1 MSITITKRDGTR
13 ELFDADKINQS
24 IARACEGLPE
34 KESLVMQI
42 ASETRLTMYDGM
54 TTEEM
59 DRATIDAAVQN
70 IKDDP
75 AFDKA
80 ATRLLLKTIYRRA
93 LGDFTTHEELKRLY
107 REQFVAYIEK
117 GVALSL
123 LDSRLQS
130 TYDLVRMAEAINP
143 ERDELF
149 TYTGLD
155 TLLKRYSIREHG
167 EKPLEPP
174 QYVFMRIAMGLAL
187 NESNPNDWAIR
198 FYEKMSKHEYIAG
211 GSTNIGAGTTKPK
224 LSNCFLIDMQDD
236 MENISKCVAD
246 TLLISKATGGIGMT
260 VTRMRANG
268 SPLGASNSVSS
279 GPVPFLHI
287 IDSCIHAIV
296 RGGKKKGA
304 LCFYMEPWHLDIDD
318 FLNLKQ
324 NAGDDYRR
332 TRTANTAVY
341 IPDEFM
347 RRVRDDEMWY
357 LFDPKETYDLVD
369 LYGAAFAK
377 RYATYAQMAEAGHLR
392 LWKKLPAAELWR
404 KIVVSLQTTSHPWI
418 TWKDTI
424 NLRALNNNT
433 GTINGSN
440 LCTEITLPHDRNNT
454 AVCNLISL
462 NLARHIRNGA
472 IEWQKLEQSVRLG
485 IRQLDNL
492 IDINVLPI
500 PEAVKSD
507 SENRAI
513 GMGVMGVADALEQLA
528 LPYDSEGA
536 YDFVDRIMEFV
547 SYMAIDESTR
557 LAEER
562 GNYANFEGSGWSK
575 GMVPVDTVGL
585 LELDRGL
592 PVTVNKASAHRG
604 LDWNVLREK
613 VKKGMRNATL
623 LAIAPNANIGLV
635 AGTSPGIDPRFTQM
649 FSRSKYSGKY
659 MEVNPNLVHALRAR
673 GLWEKV
679 RDRILEE
686 HGELTNIDEIPDDIK
701 AVYKTS
707 FILPANAFIEVAA
720 RAQKWVDQAISRN
733 MYLATRDT
741 DETMN
746 IYMNAWE
753 KGLKTT
759 YYLHMKPRHTAEQS
773 TVKVNKSVLVGKKG
787 FGVLTENENGDV
799 LSPVGFAQVSLEMP
813 VAAGRGEMNEST
825 APEPEPMAPPVPTI
839 PQPTPL
845 PEIPMQ
851 PKGPAPVTPNAAGFG
866 AVTRTPERPLMSV
879 EDAMSFPL
887 EQKNVVTDAKKG
899 FGAVATAPIAP
910 IAAVPHSFNPPQASY
925 TPPQPRAET
934 QSFSQPQVRPQTQ
947 VRQPIQDRNTD
958 DLVDPNELNVC
969 DSCQ

>member
-1 MSITITKRDGTR
+1 MGITITKRDGTR
-13 ELFDADKINQS
+13 EVFDADKINKS

-34 KESLVMQI
+34 QDSLVMQI

-80 ATRLLLKTIYRRA
+80 ATRLLLKVIYKRA
-93 LGDFTTHEELKRLY
+93 LGAYETQQELKRLY
-107 REQFVAYIEK
+107 RERFSAYIDR
-117 GVALSL
+117 GIALGL
-123 LDSRLQS
+123 LDARLKS
-130 TYDLVRMAEAINP
+130 TYDLSRLAEAINP

-155 TLLKRYSIREHG
+155 TILKRYSIREAG

-174 QYVFMRIAMGLAL
+174 QYSFMRIAMGLAL
-187 NESNPNDWAIR
+187 NEKDPNDWVIR

-211 GSTNIGAGTTKPK
+211 GSTNIGSGTPTPK

-236 MENISKCVAD
+236 MEHIAKTVAD
-246 TLLISKATGGIGMT
+246 VLLLSKASGGIGMT
-260 VTRMRANG
+260 VTRLRANG

-287 IDSCIHAIV
+287 VDASIHAIV

-304 LCFYMEPWHLDIDD
+304 LCFYMEPWHMDIDD
-318 FLNLKQ
+318 FINLKQ

-332 TRTANTAVY
+332 TRTADTAVY

-347 RRVRDDEMWY
+347 RRVRAEEEWY
-357 LFDPKETYDLVD
+357 LFDPKETSDLID
-369 LYGAAFAK
+369 LYGNAFAK
-377 RYATYAQMAEAGHLR
+377 RYAEYVAMAEAGKLHM
-392 LWKKLPAAELWR
+392 WKKLPATELWR
-404 KIVVSLQTTSHPWI
+404 RIIVSLQTTSHPWI

-454 AVCNLISL
+454 AVCNLISV
-462 NLARHIRNGA
+462 NLARHIRTGA
-472 IEWQKLEQSVRLG
+472 IEWQKLEQSVRLAV
-485 IRQLDNL
+485 RQLDDL
-492 IDINVLPI
+492 VDINILPVA
-500 PEAVKSD
+500 EAVRSD

-513 GMGVMGVADALEQLA
+513 GMGIMGFSDALEQLG

-536 YDFVDRIMEFV
+536 YDFADKVMEFI
-547 SYMAIDESTR
+547 SYMAIDESAR
-557 LAEER
+557 LATER
-562 GNYANFEGSGWSK
+562 GSYANFEGSGWSK
-575 GMVPVDTVGL
+575 GMVPIDTL
-585 LELDRGL
+585 SLMDSERGFET
-592 PVTVNKASAHRG
+592 TVKHESAHRG

-659 MEVNPNLVHALRAR
+659 MEVNQNLVHALRAR

-679 RDRILEE
+679 RDRILES
-686 HGELTNIDEIPDDIK
+686 HGDIADIDDIPDDIK
-701 AVYKTS
+701 MIYKTS
-707 FILPANAFIEVAA
+707 FSLPATAFVEVAA
-720 RAQKWVDQAISRN
+720 RAQKWIDQAISRN

-746 IYMNAWE
+746 IYMQAWE

-759 YYLHMKPRHTAEQS
+759 YYLHMKPRHSAEQS

-787 FGVLTENENGDV
+787 FGVLNMQNGEGESV
-799 LSPVGFAQVSLEMP
+799 LPVGFAQAALLMPESAVPEKSAPMPTSMPQSTPVS
-813 VAAGRGEMNEST
+813 VS
-825 APEPEPMAPPVPTI
+825 APARF
-839 PQPTPL
+839 TP
-845 PEIPMQ
+845 
-851 PKGPAPVTPNAAGFG
+851 KPAPSTTSAA
-866 AVTRTPERPLMSV
+866 AAAPIVASKPAMPRTMTPEKELMS
-879 EDAMSFPL
+879 AMTAANYPL
-887 EQKNVVTDAKKG
+887 EQENVAVKANTPGAKVG
-899 FGAVATAPIAP
+899 FGAVAGSVGA
-910 IAAVPHSFNPPQASY
+910 AAVGSSAP
-925 TPPQPRAET
+925 
-934 QSFSQPQVRPQTQ
+934 VRPRPNIADIT
-947 VRQPIQDRNTD
+947 PNNIGD

>member
-1 MSITITKRDGTR
+1 MGITITKRDGTR
-13 ELFDADKINQS
+13 ETFDADKINQS

-34 KESLVMQI
+34 AESLVMQI

-80 ATRLLLKTIYRRA
+80 ATRLLLKIVYKRA
-93 LGDFTTHEELKRLY
+93 LGDYVTHEELKRLY
-107 REQFVAYIEK
+107 REQFPKYVEYGISL
-117 GVALSL
+117 GL
-123 LDSRLQS
+123 LDPRLKE
-130 TYDLVRMAEAINP
+130 TFDLVRLAEAINP

-155 TLLKRYSIREHG
+155 TLLKRYSIREKG

-174 QYVFMRIAMGLAL
+174 QYAFMRVAMGLSL
-187 NESNPNDWAIR
+187 NEKEPNDWAIR

-211 GSTNIGAGTTKPK
+211 GSTNIGAGTPTPK

-236 MENISKCVAD
+236 MENIAKSVAD
-246 TLLISKATGGIGMT
+246 VLLLSKASGGIGMT
-260 VTRMRANG
+260 VTRLRANG

-287 IDSCIHAIV
+287 IDSAIHAIV

-347 RRVRDDEMWY
+347 NRVRKDEEWY
-357 LFDPKETYDLVD
+357 LFDPNEAPDLID
-369 LYGAAFAK
+369 LYGEAFSK
-377 RYATYAQMAEAGHLR
+377 RYAEYAEMAEAGQLHM
-392 LWKKLPAAELWR
+392 WKKMPATELWR

-462 NLARHIRNGA
+462 NLARHVRTGA
-472 IEWQKLEQSVRLG
+472 IEWQKLEQSTRLAV
-485 IRQLDNL
+485 RQLDNL
-492 IDINVLPI
+492 IDINILPVK
-500 PEAVKSD
+500 EAVKSD
-507 SENRAI
+507 NENRAI
-513 GMGVMGVADALEQLA
+513 GMGIMGFSDALEQLG

-536 YDFVDRIMEFV
+536 YDFADKVMEFI
-547 SYMAIDESTR
+547 SYMAIDESAR
-557 LAEER
+557 LASER
-562 GNYANFEGSGWSK
+562 GSYTHFEGSGWSK
-575 GMVPVDTVGL
+575 GMVPIDTLPIMDGQ
-585 LELDRGL
+585 RGFTS
-592 PVTVNKASAHRG
+592 TVVHESAHRG
-604 LDWNVLREK
+604 LDWNLLRTK
-613 VKKGMRNATL
+613 VKQGMRNATL

-659 MEVNPNLVHALRAR
+659 MEVNHNLVHALRAR

-679 RDRILEE
+679 RDQILERQ
-686 HGELTNIDEIPDDIK
+686 GELADIDDIPADIK
-701 AVYKTS
+701 ALYKTS
-707 FILPANAFIEVAA
+707 FSLPAIAFIEVAA
-720 RAQKWVDQAISRN
+720 RAQKWIDQAISRN
-733 MYLATRDT
+733 MYLATRET

-746 IYMNAWE
+746 IYMQAWE

-759 YYLHMKPRHTAEQS
+759 YYLHMKPRHSAEQS
-773 TVKVNKSVLVGKKG
+773 TVKVNKAVLVGKKG
-787 FGVLTENENGDV
+787 FGVL
-799 LSPVGFAQVSLEMP
+799 LPSPVDEGMREPIGFAQAALAIPTAAPIVSPMPESTPIVAP
-813 VAAGRGEMNEST
+813 VAATPINEAISASSYPKMVKWT
-825 APEPEPMAPPVPTI
+825 PPARPSAISQSETPVLSNAPQMARPF
-839 PQPTPL
+839 TPAK
-845 PEIPMQ
+845 E
-851 PKGPAPVTPNAAGFG
+851 
-866 AVTRTPERPLMSV
+866 LMSA
-879 EDAMSFPL
+879 ESAMAYPL
-887 EQKNVVTDAKKG
+887 EQKNVEVVPNDTRKVG
-899 FGAVATAPIAP
+899 FGAAIGATGGMMQSPN
-910 IAAVPHSFNPPQASY
+910 VPRSY
-925 TPPQPRAET
+925 PRAEDIN
-934 QSFSQPQVRPQTQ
+934 PNN
-947 VRQPIQDRNTD
+947 IGD